1 MKTRCELIPLAATVF
16 ASVIIAVAGLTHKRP
31 DVIPRTSD
39 INCVLDIKC
48 LSEST
53 SALVTGFAHHIL
65 SNFAS
70 SRNRNINISL
80 AEDGASYRDSLISC
94 SLDMVAA
101 PFSRTLAE
109 EGLVSSVPI
118 DSLIIILTSPEKEHL
133 TRDFNDWFK
142 DWSMTGDYL
151 SAKDMFLVNHSP
163 FSNPGR
169 GFISPYDSILKACAD
184 STGTDWKLL
193 AAIMYK
199 ESRFHMEAGSPRG
212 AVGLMQ
218 VKPSTARYLDISDPV
233 DPEQN
238 ILAGARYISRLEK
251 LYKGKAA
258 NREELRK
265 FTLAAYNAG
274 EGRIDECLNYAR
286 IKGKDSSYWKE
297 IVEVIPEMSDSSVV
311 ESGILKYGKFS
322 GRETVYFVDTV
333 IELYHN
339 FCRICPD

>member
-1 MKTRCELIPLAATVF
+1 MKARGELIPLAATLS
-16 ASVIIAVAGLTHKRP
+16 AAVIVAVAGLTHKRP
-31 DVIPRTSD
+31 DTVMDTSD

-48 LSEST
+48 LSDST
-53 SALVTGFAHHIL
+53 PTLVAGFTYHIL
-65 SNFAS
+65 NDFACS
-70 SRNRNINISL
+70 CNRDINISL
-80 AEDGASYRDSLISC
+80 AEDGASYRDSLISG
-94 SLDMVAA
+94 SLDMAA
-101 PFSRTLAE
+101 VPFSRTFIE
-109 EGLVSSVPI
+109 DGLVSSVPI
-118 DSLIIILTSPEKEHL
+118 DSLTILLAGPGKEDL
-133 TRDFNDWFK
+133 IRDFNDWFK
-142 DWSMTGDYL
+142 DWSLTGDYL
-151 SAKDMFLVNHSP
+151 SVKDMFLVHHSP
-163 FSNPGR
+163 FSNPER

-218 VKPSTARYLDISDPV
+218 VKPSTARFLDISDPV

-238 ILAGARYISRLEK
+238 ILAGARCISRLEK

-274 EGRIDECLNYAR
+274 EGRIDECMKFAR
-286 IKGKDSSYWKE
+286 IKGRDSSFWEE
-297 IVEVIPEMSDSSVV
+297 IVEVIPDMSDSAVV
-311 ESGILKYGKFS
+311 ESEVLKYGKFS
-322 GRETVYFVDTV
+322 GAETVYFVDKV

-339 FCRICPD
+339 FCRIYPD

>member
-1 MKTRCELIPLAATVF
+1 MKARHELIPLAATVL
-16 ASVIIAVAGLTHKRP
+16 AAVIVTVTGLTHKRP
-31 DVIPRTSD
+31 DTVMDTSD

-48 LSEST
+48 LSDST
-53 SALVTGFAHHIL
+53 SSLVAGFSYHIL

-70 SRNRNINISL
+70 SFGRGINISL
-80 AEDGASYRDSLISC
+80 AEDGVPYRDSLVSG
-94 SLDMVAA
+94 SLDIAVA
-101 PFSRTLAE
+101 PFFRTYAGD
-109 EGLVSSVPI
+109 GLVSSVPV
-118 DSLIIILTSPEKEHL
+118 DSLTVLLASPDKEDLILS
-133 TRDFNDWFK
+133 FNDWFGT
-142 DWSMTGDYL
+142 WSLTEYYL
-151 SAKDMFLVNHSP
+151 AAKEMFLTHHSP

-169 GFISPYDSILKACAD
+169 GFISPYDSVLKSCAD

-218 VKPSTARYLDISDPV
+218 IKPSTARYLDISDLV

-238 ILAGARYISRLEK
+238 ILAGARYVSRLEK
-251 LYKGKAA
+251 RYRGKAA
-258 NREELRK
+258 NREELLK

-274 EGRIDECLNYAR
+274 EGRIDECMKFAR
-286 IKGKDSSYWKE
+286 IKGKDSSFWRE

-311 ESGILKYGKFS
+311 ESGVLKYGKFS
-322 GRETVYFVDTV
+322 GKETIYFVDKV